1 MATTADSMSVKPTS
15 PPWQYRLLFIL
26 LAPLLLLHTLWQAWQ
41 SRTLRLAQQRFG
53 IGLPQRHDRPVWIHM
68 ASVGEVNAAVPLIQ
82 ALQQRHPALPIIV
95 TTVTA
100 TGAAMAKKKLPG
112 IEHCYLPLD
121 FAYSSR
127 AIVRAIAPRCLIIM
141 ETELWPQLYYQCGRQ
156 QIPLL
161 IANGRLSQRTL
172 NRPPWVHTVYRRALT
187 NVTQVL
193 ARSEKDARHF
203 VALGSDPQQVTVV
216 GNIKFAT
223 PHATVINPITLPR
236 PYVVA
241 ASTHHDEELQISQAW
256 LASPLSGHYLLVIV
270 PRHPARKNAILKRLF
285 PLNAAVATRSSSEI
299 VTDTTQIYLADTFG
313 ELQQFIAGA
322 ALVCM
327 GGSLIPRGGQNLIE
341 VAHQGRV
348 ALCGPHMDNFED
360 ECELLLK
367 HQAAFQVSSA
377 HELIE
382 KIEELLRQP
391 ETLQTLGQQA
401 KALVNRQADMAK
413 RYANALEPYL

>member
-1 MATTADSMSVKPTS
+1 
-15 PPWQYRLLFIL
+15 
-26 LAPLLLLHTLWQAWQ
+26 
-41 SRTLRLAQQRFG
+41 
-53 IGLPQRHDRPVWIHM
+53 M
-68 ASVGEVNAAVPLIQ
+68 ASVGEVNAAVPLIEE
-82 ALQQRHPALPIIV
+82 LQQRHPALPIVV

-127 AIVRAIAPRCLIIM
+127 AIIRTIAPRCLIIM
-141 ETELWPQLYYQCGRQ
+141 ETELWPQLYYQCGRR

-161 IANGRLSQRTL
+161 VANGRLSPRTL

-203 VALGSDPQQVTVV
+203 VALGSDSQQVTVI

-223 PHATVINPITLPR
+223 PHATVTEPITLPR

-241 ASTHHDEELQISQAW
+241 ASTHHDEEFQISQAW
-256 LASPLSGHYLLVIV
+256 LASPLSDHYLLVIV
-270 PRHPARKNAILKRLF
+270 PRHPARKSAILKQLS
-285 PLNAAVATRSSSEI
+285 PLNAAVAIRSSGEI

-341 VAHQGRV
+341 VAHQGKV
-348 ALCGPHMDNFED
+348 ALCGPHMDNFAD

-367 HQAAFQVSSA
+367 HQVAFQVNSR

-382 KIEELLRQP
+382 KIAELLRQP
-391 ETLQTLGQQA
+391 ETLQALGQQA
-401 KALVNRQADMAK
+401 RALVNRQADMAA
-413 RYANALEPYL
+413 RYADALKSYL

>member
-1 MATTADSMSVKPTS
+1 MMADSMSVKPTS
-15 PPWQYRLLFIL
+15 PPWQYRLLFVL

-53 IGLPQRHDRPVWIHM
+53 IELPQRHDRPVWIHM
-68 ASVGEVNAAVPLIQ
+68 ASVGEVNAAVPLIKQ
-82 ALQQRHPALPIIV
+82 LQRRHPALPIIV
-95 TTVTA
+95 TTITA
-100 TGAAMAKKKLPG
+100 TGAAMAEKKLPG

-121 FAYSSR
+121 FAYSSG
-127 AIVRAIAPRCLIIM
+127 AIVCTIAPRCLIIM

-161 IANGRLSQRTL
+161 IANGRLSPRTL
-172 NRPPWVHTVYRRALT
+172 KRPAWVRSLYRRALT

-193 ARSEKDARHF
+193 ARSEKDADHF
-203 VALGSDPQQVTVV
+203 VLLGGRQQQVTAI
-216 GNIKFAT
+216 GNIKFAAH
-223 PHATVINPITLPR
+223 HATVMAPIPLPR

-241 ASTHHDEELQISQAW
+241 ASTHNDEERQISQAW
-256 LASPLSGHYLLVIV
+256 LASPLSHHYLLVIV
-270 PRHPARKNAILKRLF
+270 PRHPARKNAILKQLR
-285 PLNAAVATRSSSEI
+285 PLNAAIAIRSSADL

-341 VAHQGRV
+341 VAHQGKV
-348 ALCGPHMDNFED
+348 ALCGPHMENFED

-367 HQAAFQVSSA
+367 YQAAFQVSNA

-382 KIEELLRQP
+382 KITELLKQP

-401 KALVNRQADMAK
+401 RALVNRQADMAE
-413 RYANALEPYL
+413 RYADALERYL